1 MKELNLAITHYKIL
15 HTVFSLNQLSLFPN
29 QEGVHKV
36 LTGNDRNEYE
46 DIRNIPTFGTL
57 ISYSSKKICHY
68 ILSLIR
74 HAFLKN
80 VYDEGTQEFYLQIT
94 KKGEDVLNLFL
105 AKRKTSYRKTT
116 KPIKLSIIRLEK

>member
-1 MKELNLAITHYKIL
+1 MKELKLAITHYKIL

-105 AKRKTSYRKTT
+105 AMRKTSYRKTT

>member
-1 MKELNLAITHYKIL
+1 MKELKLAITHYKIL
-15 HTVFSLNQLSLFPN
+15 HTVLSLNQLSLFPN

-105 AKRKTSYRKTT
+105 AKRNTSYRKTT

>member
-1 MKELNLAITHYKIL
+1 MKELKLAITHYKIL
-15 HTVFSLNQLSLFPN
+15 HTVLSLNQLSLFPN